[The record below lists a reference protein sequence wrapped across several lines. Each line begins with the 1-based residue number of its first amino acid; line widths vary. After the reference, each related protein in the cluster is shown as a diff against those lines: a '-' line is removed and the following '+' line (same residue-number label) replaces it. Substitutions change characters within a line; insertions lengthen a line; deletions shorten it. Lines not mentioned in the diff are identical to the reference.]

1 MTLLNL
7 PLRAGSENPF
17 HGKTITSRLRFAA
30 GAVMSREADLQKPP
44 DKLVRSVNERRAIRS
59 ELLALAVRAR
69 EAGLRDITRALDM
82 AMAMDPGRDWPAGVI
97 RLPVADE

>member
-1 MTLLNL
+1 MRNV
-7 PLRAGSENPF
+7 S
-17 HGKTITSRLRFAA
+17 
-30 GAVMSREADLQKPP
+30 
-44 DKLVRSVNERRAIRS
+44 ERRAIRS

>member
-1 MTLLNL
+1 L
-7 PLRAGSENPF
+7 
-17 HGKTITSRLRFAA
+17 
-30 GAVMSREADLQKPP
+30 SREACLQKPP
-44 DKLVRSVNERRAIRS
+44 DKPGRSVNERRAIRA

>member
-1 MTLLNL
+1 L
-7 PLRAGSENPF
+7 
-17 HGKTITSRLRFAA
+17 
-30 GAVMSREADLQKPP
+30 SRESYLPKPP
-44 DKLVRSVNERRAIRS
+44 DKLVRNVSERRAIRS

-69 EAGLRDITRALDM
+69 EAGLHDITRALDM